1 MKYLLCGVAAIAV
14 LSACDRT
21 GTDEPA
27 PVGKIELRK
36 GDAAEAPDVIAA
48 MALTNSGDGLFTY
61 DSKEVDGD
69 KATFT
74 NLVSTAEEGGFSAE
88 SLVFEGLDM
97 IDGKAAF
104 AKMSLN
110 DIKFTPEEDDTG
122 AMGIGKV
129 ELLNPTPELAA
140 WMASSLAEAEPAAF
154 PSADQLGFDA
164 WSISDI
170 AAEFSDED
178 GDGDFKIA
186 SLEIRDLKD
195 QKAALTKLSGLTFDF
210 VDAEESV
217 PVKMNLDSFA
227 ITNADVSFLEAI
239 QQNMDDEDAMAQAV
253 MDKMY
258 DNPMEPGYD
267 RVTMDNFTVD
277 ASGVSFAMPSLD
289 AHVERN
295 SKGQPVKFVTEPLTM
310 KLDADADGGEG
321 GAGLAQ
327 ALSMVGYE
335 NIELK
340 MASISTYE
348 PETDTVDFKAKD
360 NYFEIVDGA
369 KFSFGGEVAGYSAY
383 ASQLGDA
390 MDFEAMAEGQEPDPM
405 AFQQAL
411 GALKVSS
418 FELKI
423 ADDSLVDRVFN
434 AVAAQQ
440 GQDPEAMRK
449 QVAGMMAMA
458 PMFAQ
463 QAGID
468 TAIASELGAAVA
480 SFIQEPKTLTISL
493 DPETPLSAESL
504 TAMEDPSMITKDYL
518 GFSASNK

>member
-48 MALTNSGDGLFTY
+48 MALTNSGDGIFTY

-74 NLVSTAEEGGFSAE
+74 NLASTAEEGGFTAGT
-88 SLVFEGLDM
+88 LVFEGLDM

-110 DIKFTPEEDDTG
+110 DISLTPDEDETG
-122 AMGIGKV
+122 AMGVGKI
-129 ELLNPTPELAA
+129 ELINPTPELAA
-140 WMASSLAEAEPAAF
+140 WMASSFANAEPADF
-154 PSADQLGFDA
+154 PAAAQLGFDA
-164 WSISDI
+164 WSISEI
-170 AAEFSDED
+170 AADFSDED
-178 GDGDFKIA
+178 GDGNFKIG
-186 SLEIRDLKD
+186 SLEVRDLKD
-195 QKAALTKLSGLTFDF
+195 QKAALTKLTGLTFDF

-217 PVKMNLDSFA
+217 PVKMNLDSFS
-227 ITNADVSFLEAI
+227 ISNTDVSFLEAI
-239 QQNMDDEDAMAQAV
+239 QQNMDDEDAMMQAI
-253 MDKMY
+253 MDKVY
-258 DNPMEPGYD
+258 DNPMDPGYD
-267 RVTMDNFTVD
+267 RITMDNFSVN
-277 ASGVSFAMPSLD
+277 ASGVSFAMPSLN
-289 AHVERN
+289 AYVERN
-295 SKGQPVKFVTEPLTM
+295 KDGEPVKFVTDPLSM
-310 KLDADADGGEG
+310 KLDADADAGEG

-335 NIELK
+335 SVELK
-340 MASISTYE
+340 AAGISTYE
-348 PETDTVDFKAKD
+348 PDTDTISFKAKD
-360 NYFEIVDGA
+360 NYLELVDGA
-369 KFSFGGEVAGYSAY
+369 KFSFGGEISGYSAY
-383 ASQLGDA
+383 ASQLGQA
-390 MDFEAMAEGQEPDPM
+390 MDFEALAEGAEPDPM
-405 AFQQAL
+405 AFQQAMSEL
-411 GALKVSS
+411 EVAS

-423 ADDSLVDRVFN
+423 ADDSLVDRIFN
-434 AVAAQQ
+434 AVATQQ

-463 QAGID
+463 QAGVD
-468 TAIASELGAAVA
+468 TAIASELGTAVS
-480 SFIQEPKTLTISL
+480 SFIQDPKTLTISL
-493 DPETPLSAESL
+493 KPETPLSAESL
-504 TAMEDPSMITKDYL
+504 TAMEDPSMLTKDYL